1 MSYTKDPLFGNYL
14 GIVVN
19 KEDPEYRGRVQIWI
33 PHLTNTLHSEW
44 NDELKNKSFKHIHDS
59 GSLTPK
65 LVEELRKVLPWA
77 ECAAPIIGG
86 GTSATYNDQTG
97 ITSTNPHKTL
107 NESGSSSAISPLEDP
122 TLNGF
127 LNSTKK
133 RAEDAVKFNR
143 KVNFSNGWGGQC
155 LTASTMFAAEGLTY
169 DGLSNTGTVAFDKN
183 STPSSIL
190 QGARNGETN
199 AFTASGYYGKPQT
212 FNQSGYKAQLGDQFL
227 GGMTG
232 GSAGHIITCIDD
244 GSISGKEVWASDNIS
259 GVESPKQMIDQG
271 RYSEF
276 GLIRLKQTGI
286 DRWKRRLGQAT
297 TGPYDPETDEPVTKT
312 AMDAA
317 EIPGTSVNPA
327 ANAKTADR
335 TVKDAYNSDLSSRYD
350 SLNPN
355 VKKVM
360 YGLGMAETGFDA
372 QAATS
377 MSNNSYR
384 NYVKYPDG
392 RTEEVKSLENLPK
405 GTDILEVRNKW
416 VAEEY
421 ARNGGDLAAAQ
432 KDKSDTGF
440 LQTSNDMNQQ
450 AGVSLNTGTPAEQV
464 VKNWDYIKSFYPDA
478 AAAAESGNTNEAFRL
493 LGEGR
498 WPSLKPSVGKTG
510 REGLERA
517 IEGSNKSR
525 ADIDSHVK
533 SGISI
538 DPYDGDYQ
546 LNPIPNHN
554 PHVNSP
560 MLAGDQPS
568 GMLSIPSP
576 GAKVFVFFLGGDI
589 QKPVYFANSLEPETI
604 KKMGGY
610 GTPNNLTGTVG
621 TGVKAGIGGASSLT
635 LGHIDTSIGGVPYTQ
650 SSAGLSTGG
659 TGVSFA
665 PNNAEINSQ
674 GDLNVSVMG
683 TKHENA
689 FANVGNF
696 GSINTNASNNMQ
708 VTVGFGSTPKQQKKI
723 DESLQK
729 LKKILDDVQKQK
741 VEEIESNAK
750 SGETVACP
758 LCSIKYATDK
768 ASAYSKKAVSL
779 LRLILPPYFSM
790 SIDVFQ
796 FLLTMI
802 FIPFVAI
809 TNGSALGECGNPDC
823 KEGQIPSPQKPIEE
837 ANRKAAET
845 LVSKQDEIAE
855 LEQQMG
861 NGGNYTVAVAKDF
874 IISAGLSMNDS
885 PCYAKTNNKSEP
897 VKLKH
902 SKDKATLHAGS
913 ADNLEGKMYTTPI
926 QFPGGNVIIKGGN
939 SVKIIAGSPG
949 IELITKGKLSL
960 NCGSLEILTSEGE
973 MIVGSTN
980 HTTLKGKVVTIDA
993 EDGSNGGGI
1002 NMNAPNTL
1010 IKGLSVSGNAAIKGS
1025 LKIEGELSC
1034 KYINTVG
1041 QRLQSDMAGSP
1052 DQRIPFGNW
1061 AIGSAQINDILNT
1074 IRTAVTHY
1082 LMPGAMLTLTNII
1095 KFVMQTYNTIMTNT
1109 VIESITTGFGIGVGY
1124 VQMWNWQHNQLED
1137 PKPIQV
1143 DYITPKGIYFDD
1155 GSGVDSNSNDPG
1167 PVPTRARK
1175 NGMGMDGG
1183 PKTLAGC
1190 GGFGNWGGGSGS
1202 KKGKLN
1208 SFGLGDVEGFT
1219 GTRLSDKNVK
1229 FEYNKDGSIKVNID
1243 TSPC

>member
-107 NESGSSSAISPLEDP
+107 NESSKFLGSTQDYGDKLLIPVDGGNIPNTAGLNKEF
-122 TLNGF
+122 TNRLNGLYKD
-127 LNSTKK
+127 LN
-133 RAEDAVKFNR
+133 D
-143 KVNFSNGWGGQC
+143 
-155 LTASTMFAAEGLTY
+155 
-169 DGLSNTGTVAFDKN
+169 
-183 STPSSIL
+183 
-190 QGARNGETN
+190 
-199 AFTASGYYGKPQT
+199 SGYYIGITSGARIGSSGAHNATLENGAIAVDVRVRGNGKYGNILINNIDGNNPAAADAGNYDT
-212 FNQSGYKAQLGDQFL
+212 PEFNELLKKHGLHQPLHPKYGDVK
-227 GGMTG
+227 GIPEKWHIEPIETRG
-232 GSAGHIITCIDD
+232 GSR
-244 GSISGKEVWASDNIS
+244 GSSLFSSVSNTLNKTASDLNE
-259 GVESPKQMIDQG
+259 ES
-271 RYSEF
+271 
-276 GLIRLKQTGI
+276 
-286 DRWKRRLGQAT
+286 
-297 TGPYDPETDEPVTKT
+297 VTKT

-350 SLNPN
+350 SLSPN

-360 YGLGMAETGFDA
+360 YGLGMAETGFNPSE
-372 QAATS
+372 ATS
-377 MSNNSYR
+377 NDDNSYR
-384 NYVKYPDG
+384 NYVRFPDG
-392 RTEEVKSLENLPK
+392 TEKEVESLNNLPA
-405 GTDILEVRNKW
+405 GTIKLEIKNKW

-421 ARNGGDLAAAQ
+421 AKNGGDLAAAQ
-432 KDKSDTGF
+432 KEKADSGYYR
-440 LQTSNDMNQQ
+440 TSEDMNKL
-450 AGVSLNTGTPAEQV
+450 AGVTLNTGTPAEQA
-464 VKNWDYIKSFYPDA
+464 VKNWDYIKRFHPDA
-478 AAAAESGNTNEAFRL
+478 AAAAESGNTQEAFRL

-498 WPSLKPSVGKTG
+498 WPSLNPKYITNNLDK
-510 REGLERA
+510 A
-517 IEGSNKSR
+517 IAGSNKSI
-525 ADIDSHVK
+525 ADIDTHVK
-533 SGISI
+533 TGV
-538 DPYDGDYQ
+538 DVNPYDGDYQ

-610 GTPNNLTGTVG
+610 GTPNNKTGTVG
-621 TGVKAGIGGASSLT
+621 TAWNAGIGPSSFE

-650 SSAGLSTGG
+650 SSAGLGTGG
-659 TGVSFA
+659 TRVLFT
-665 PNNAEINSQ
+665 PNNAELASQ
-674 GDLNVSVMG
+674 GD
-683 TKHENA
+683 
-689 FANVGNF
+689 ANVIVL
-696 GSINTNASNNMQ
+696 GSFHKSAFSESVNVGSSNTNASNNMQ
-708 VTVGFGSTPKQQKKI
+708 VTVGFGSTPKEQKKI

-750 SGETVACP
+750 SGETVDCP

-779 LRLILPPYFSM
+779 LRAILPPYFSM

-823 KEGQIPSPQKPIEE
+823 KGGKIPSPQKPIEE

-845 LVSKQDEIAE
+845 LVSKQGEIAE

-1109 VIESITTGFGIGVGY
+1109 VIESITTGFGIGIGY